1 RWRSIEGEIDRR
13 QLIEG
18 EIDRQRSIEEE
29 KGKKKK
35 RRRRKKKRKS
45 TSPARPRRPRVG
57 REPSPPSPP
66 TGDFSP
72 RVGREIE
79 ATLSLLY
86 GAEDPSIAGM
96 VLDSAF
102 SNLYDLMMELVD
114 VYKIRLPKFTGDKNI
129 IKFEGDHNS
138 SRPQFYY
145 DSVSIFFYNVLQPPQ
160 IPSSCTSNFQRYYD
174 LGELKAGAGTDE
186 VISCIFLLETN
197 YGRKKKKIL
206 VKEII
211 LDFLVDEDNMIT
223 NMGGNSVNE
232 SNLQVTHFVSYSS
245 SILLFQMTLRA
256 LATPLRRIQRKSSA
270 KPKNKKK
277 GTVVSKKP
285 KREKLEKGETLSQ
298 RLRLCI
304 LGRANHRRHR
314 ST

>member
-1 RWRSIEGEIDRR
+1 MRMTSASQIDRRQSIEGEIDRRRSIEGEIDRWWSIEGEIDRR

-29 KGKKKK
+29 KGK
-35 RRRRKKKRKS
+35 RKKKKKEEEEKYLARAP
-45 TSPARPRRPRVG
+45 SPPAGRPRVVAALAPHG
-57 REPSPPSPP
+57 RL
-66 TGDFSP
+66 FSP
-72 RVGREIE
+72 RGERDRGD
-79 ATLSLLY
+79 AQ
-86 GAEDPSIAGM
+86 
-96 VLDSAF
+96 
-102 SNLYDLMMELVD
+102 
-114 VYKIRLPKFTGDKNI
+114 GDKNI